1 MSALTFLT
9 IWTLALAAVIVLVVA
24 VYLIAVAYYLFKAG
38 GDSGSN
44 LARLVGG
51 LKAIRD
57 NTAPLEQHVTAL
69 GGGLTA
75 LGGELLAVDS
85 SLADAG
91 QILGA

>member
-9 IWTLALAAVIVLVVA
+9 TWTLALAAVIVLVVA
-24 VYLIAVAYYLFKAG
+24 VYLIAVAWYLYKAG
-38 GDSGSN
+38 GHSGSN

-51 LKAIRD
+51 LKAVRD
-57 NTAPLEQHVTAL
+57 NVQPLDQHMTAL

-75 LGGELLAVDS
+75 LRSELLAVDN

-91 QILGA
+91 TILGA